1 MRLTSK
7 VGRVKRVS
15 YSTRSSSGISG
26 RNTLQNGFKIEQ
38 SGSGADDLDHAIAA
52 EVDTQTTLLQTR
64 DHAGAGWMAKARQL
78 SEKVHHHLREE
89 EKKFFQV
96 SGRILSATK
105 KAQLARQYRRDYA
118 RMRKELEAE

>member
-1 MRLTSK
+1 MEDLHK
-7 VGRVKRVS
+7 
-15 YSTRSSSGISG
+15 
-26 RNTLQNGFKIEQ
+26 
-38 SGSGADDLDHAIAA
+38 ADA
-52 EVDTQTTLLQTR
+52 EGGQWLAV
-64 DHAGAGWMAKARQL
+64 ARKL

-118 RMRKELEAE
+118 RMLDKLSA